1 MSILIDQLI
10 RNSVNAMA
18 EIDGKWYIA
27 KNLHYPSLWYRIKEA
42 WGVIR
47 GRSRTY
53 HYKQDEVVE

>member
-10 RNSVNAMA
+10 HNSEGVQA
-18 EIDGKWYIA
+18 EINGRWYVA
-27 KNLHYPSLWYRIKEA
+27 KNLTYPSLWYRLKEA
-42 WGVIR
+42 WDVIR